1 MLRSANTAFLSALL
15 VIFLVTLGSAQVVTG
30 VPPFAST
37 GGGPFDSINL
47 GNLNVH
53 FPIPIIHKAGRGIP
67 FDYDLSYDNSIWYPV
82 SNSGV
87 LTWSNVKTS
96 SVTNYGWTGLTPA
109 GMSYVGYFWT
119 SVTNPC
125 GPMGQNHFTQWTF
138 SNFVYF
144 DNVGTPHY

>member
-87 LTWSNVKTS
+87 LTWSNVKKPRRLPRSRSVLRPS
-96 SVTNYGWTGLTPA
+96 SNL
-109 GMSYVGYFWT
+109 FIQ
-119 SVTNPC
+119 NP
-125 GPMGQNHFTQWTF
+125 PHPQNDG
-138 SNFVYF
+138 SRL
-144 DNVGTPHY
+144 DSS